1 MKAFAFGVALAALT
15 AAAAGAAEIRHYTM
29 QASED
34 DHPGR
39 EYTVHGVRVVEGQP
53 RWAIQRRSV
62 MDDILAQPND
72 NSVTT
77 IIGPR
82 FLPRWRD

>member
-1 MKAFAFGVALAALT
+1 MKAFAFGTAMVVLA
-15 AAAAGAAEIRHYTM
+15 AAAAGAAEIRQYTM
-29 QASED
+29 QAPDD

-39 EYTVHGVRVVEGQP
+39 EYVVHGVRVVEGQP
-53 RWAIQRRSV
+53 RWNIQRRSV
-62 MDDILAQPND
+62 MDDILARPND

-82 FLPRWRD
+82 LYPHWRD